1 MPRDVDKRKTQK
13 ALRKLRK
20 AAERAELEG
29 IELTDWEKA
38 FVEGVDERLTEY
50 GSAFHDLSKGNADE
64 ALSMAQSEILKQLD
78 KKSRGKGS
86 PGFKTRKPFKARKG
100 MEPKRPRGRDINV
113 DIEDNRDEIAPEP
126 PETPAVRPVPSKGFS
141 PRIVNDAGECENPA
155 APKPSP
161 DAAKTASK
169 PKPSGF
175 RVIQGG
181 KES

>member
-29 IELTDWEKA
+29 IELTDWEKE

-86 PGFKTRKPFKARKG
+86 PGFKTRKPLKARKG
-100 MEPKRPRGRDINV
+100 MQPKRPRGRDIND
-113 DIEDNRDEIAPEP
+113 DIPVEPEENVV
-126 PETPAVRPVPSKGFS
+126 PETEQAAERPVPPKGFT
-141 PRIVNDAGECENPA
+141 PRTVRDSGVSDESE
-155 APKPSP
+155 APDTPSP
-161 DAAKTASK
+161 VPSA
-169 PKPSGF
+169 KPSGF

-181 KES
+181 KEG